1 MTVGTDNLTLRLVAR
16 HAQLVRALRE
26 ADLKLVARAGSRA
39 RLAELQLRPGERA
52 AAQSARATMGRALRE
67 ARLRA
72 KQPHGPLEAAPVV
85 VARRRKRGGRI
96 AALLL
101 IAELLL
107 LAVLGWTTLPTLA
120 PSPVVEAD
128 PGGAPSGG
136 VVAQLQTNENSRGRT
151 SDLYL
156 VAAVPNVQPSPEA
169 TATPQAKTT
178 PGPVGPAGSGG
189 GAGGAGGVGTG
200 TGTGVGPGSG
210 RGVASPA
217 PPTAAPATPAPTP
230 IPTAAAS
237 FTRIR
242 GRVIDSSTGQGI
254 PGVCL
259 VPGSLECDSSS
270 HYSDANG
277 YWWIDVTTGAY
288 WDIRFQG
295 STYRVSRVR
304 VYAGGREIN
313 VGNVR
318 LLRNAPS
325 PTPPP
330 A

>member
-1 MTVGTDNLTLRLVAR
+1 MTVGTDGLTLRLIAR

-26 ADLKLVARAGSRA
+26 ADLALVARAGSRA
-39 RLAELQLRPGERA
+39 RLADLQLLPKERA
-52 AAQSARATMGRALRE
+52 AAQSARATIGHALRE

-72 KQPHGPLEAAPVV
+72 KQPHGPIEASPVLAPP
-85 VARRRKRGGRI
+85 RRKRRSRV

-101 IAELLL
+101 IAMLLL
-107 LAVLGWTTLPTLA
+107 LAVLGWMTLPVPETLTE
-120 PSPVVEAD
+120 VMD
-128 PGGAPSGG
+128 PGGAPVGG
-136 VVAQLQTNENSRGRT
+136 VLAQALTSENSRGRT
-151 SDLYL
+151 SDLYA
-156 VAAVPNVQPSPEA
+156 VAVAPSAEPSPTPEA
-169 TATPQAKTT
+169 TATPQSKPT
-178 PGPVGPAGSGG
+178 PGPVGPPGTGG

-200 TGTGVGPGSG
+200 TGTGVGSGSG
-210 RGVASPA
+210 PGV
-217 PPTAAPATPAPTP
+217 AAPAPTASPTP
-230 IPTAAAS
+230 TPVPTLAAT

-242 GRVIDSSTGQGI
+242 GRVIDSSTGRGV

-270 HYSDANG
+270 HYSDADG

-295 STYRVSRVR
+295 GGYRVSRIR

-318 LLRNAPS
+318 ILRTTPT
-325 PTPPP
+325 PTPP
-330 A
+330 AA

>member
-1 MTVGTDNLTLRLVAR
+1 MTVGADGLTLRLIAR
-16 HAQLVRALRE
+16 RAQLVRALRE

-39 RLAELQLRPGERA
+39 RLADLQLLPKERA
-52 AAQSARATMGRALRE
+52 AAQSARAIIGHALRE

-72 KQPHGPLEAAPVV
+72 KQPQGIVESSPAV
-85 VARRRKRGGRI
+85 VAPHRKRRGRV
-96 AALLL
+96 AALVLV
-101 IAELLL
+101 AMLLL
-107 LAVLGWTTLPTLA
+107 LAILGWTTLPA
-120 PSPVVEAD
+120 PETSTEVVD
-128 PGGAPSGG
+128 PGGAPAGG
-136 VVAQLQTNENSRGRT
+136 VLAQALTNENSRGRT
-151 SDLYL
+151 SDLYA
-156 VAAVPNVQPSPEA
+156 VADAPSAEPSPTPEA
-169 TATPQAKTT
+169 TATPQGKPT
-178 PGPVGPAGSGG
+178 PGPVGPSGSGG

-210 RGVASPA
+210 PGV
-217 PPTAAPATPAPTP
+217 ATPAPTAS
-230 IPTAAAS
+230 PTPTPVPTLAAT

-242 GRVIDSSTGQGI
+242 GRVIDSSTGRGV

-270 HYSDANG
+270 HYSDADG

-295 STYRVSRVR
+295 SGYRVSRIR

-318 LLRNAPS
+318 ILRTTPT
-325 PTPPP
+325 PTPP
-330 A
+330 AA

>member
-1 MTVGTDNLTLRLVAR
+1 MTVGTDGLTLRLIAR

-26 ADLKLVARAGSRA
+26 ADLKFVARAGSRA
-39 RLAELQLRPGERA
+39 RLADLELLPKERA
-52 AAQSARATMGRALRE
+52 AAQSARATLGRALRE

-72 KQPHGPLEAAPVV
+72 KQPHGPLEIAPT
-85 VARRRKRGGRI
+85 VAPARGKRRSRV

-101 IAELLL
+101 IAALLL
-107 LAVLGWTTLPTLA
+107 LAVLGWTALPAVEPA
-120 PSPVVEAD
+120 PAEDVD
-128 PGGAPSGG
+128 PGGAPTGG
-136 VVAQLQTNENSRGRT
+136 VLAQVQTNDSSRGRT

-156 VAAVPNVQPSPEA
+156 VVAAPSVEPSPTPEA
-169 TATPQAKTT
+169 TASPEPRTT
-178 PGPVGPAGSGG
+178 PRPVGPAGSGG

-200 TGTGVGPGSG
+200 TGTGVGPGRG
-210 RGVASPA
+210 PGVASPA
-217 PPTAAPATPAPTP
+217 PTATPAPTP
-230 IPTAAAS
+230 VPTAAAS

-242 GRVIDSSTGQGI
+242 GRVIDSATGQGI

-259 VPGSLECDSSS
+259 VPGSLECDASS

-288 WDIRFQG
+288 WDMRFQG
-295 STYRVSRVR
+295 SGYRVNRIRVF
-304 VYAGGREIN
+304 AGGREIN

-318 LLRNAPS
+318 LLRSTPT